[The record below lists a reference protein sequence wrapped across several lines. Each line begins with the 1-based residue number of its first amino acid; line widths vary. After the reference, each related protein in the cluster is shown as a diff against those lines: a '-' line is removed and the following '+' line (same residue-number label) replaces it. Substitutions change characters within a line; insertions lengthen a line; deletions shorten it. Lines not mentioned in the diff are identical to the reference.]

1 MATIDPDEIID
12 MDPLAARLSRV
23 VIGPTPADLLARVMA
38 GIHSLPPDPLRTR
51 RRAAGHGSGTEWGVE
66 RI

>member
-1 MATIDPDEIID
+1 MATIDPDDILD

-23 VIGPTPADLLARVMA
+23 VLGPTPADLLARVVA
-38 GIHSLPPDPLRTR
+38 RIHSLPPDPLRTR
-51 RRAAGHGSGTEWGVE
+51 RRAAGHENGTEWGVE